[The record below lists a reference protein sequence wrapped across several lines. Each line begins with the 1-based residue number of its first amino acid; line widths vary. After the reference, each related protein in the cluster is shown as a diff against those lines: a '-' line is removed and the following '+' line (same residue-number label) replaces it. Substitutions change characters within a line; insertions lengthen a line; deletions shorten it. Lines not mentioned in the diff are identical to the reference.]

1 MEDLWTINPKRCP
14 FHTYLLEHGIP
25 FIYLQ
30 KRFDRSLMDRL
41 STAISIECRPTIDW
55 VSTAISTDR
64 SVDTTYSKHDP
75 ATLTHYIFITFLI
88 STYIALMHQLSWMLL
103 RGECCASEPDFFSTI
118 SKLCICNCIPVRASY
133 CIFYICVCCYDAIRR
148 TRVHGIC

>member
-1 MEDLWTINPKRCP
+1 
-14 FHTYLLEHGIP
+14 
-25 FIYLQ
+25 
-30 KRFDRSLMDRL
+30 MDRL

-88 STYIALMHQLSWMLL
+88 NTYIALMHQLSWMLL

-118 SKLCICNCIPVRASY
+118 SKL
-133 CIFYICVCCYDAIRR
+133 FLL
-148 TRVHGIC
+148 